1 MCDNYKDDCLTCKGL
16 LDLAELE
23 IIAMEGIEIIQTER
37 CFKDKEALDKAT
49 ECCIRV
55 LRYN

>member
-1 MCDNYKDDCLTCKGL
+1 MCDNYKDECLTCKGL

-23 IIAMEGIEIIQTER
+23 ITAMEGIEIVQTER
-37 CFKDKEALDKAT
+37 CFKDKEALDRVT

-55 LRYN
+55 LR